1 MRGLGL
7 GNASSPIT
15 FKENPRFSSF
25 LAAGRAASILCA
37 GSEVGWV
44 GALEPALAA
53 SWDLV
58 DPVVADL
65 DLGVLAAALP
75 PPETSVEPPS
85 KFPGSE
91 VDLTVTHPISTPWR
105 ALEEAVR
112 SGAPAELVAVDV
124 KGRYR
129 GPGVPDGSVKT
140 TLTLRFGSPRASLA
154 REDVNGWRDAAAR
167 RLLALPGAKVDGVP
181 APA

>member
-1 MRGLGL
+1 L

-15 FKENPRFSSF
+15 FKENLRFSSF
-25 LAAGRAASILCA
+25 LASGRAADIVCA
-37 GSEVGWV
+37 GRDAGWV
-44 GALEPALAA
+44 GVLEPALAA
-53 SWDLV
+53 TWDLV

-75 PPETSVEPPS
+75 PAETSVEPPS

-91 VDLTVTHPISTPWR
+91 VDLTATHALSLPWA
-105 ALEEAVR
+105 ALETAVR
-112 SGAPAELVAVDV
+112 TGAPAELVAIEA

-129 GPGVPDGSVKT
+129 GPGVADGFVKT
-140 TLTLRFGSPRASLA
+140 TLTLRFGSPRGSLA

-167 RLLALPGAKVDGVP
+167 RLLALEGVKVDGVP
-181 APA
+181 ASA

>member
-1 MRGLGL
+1 MRLGRASSSL
-7 GNASSPIT
+7 RSPPPGTSSTRSSRISTSASSP
-15 FKENPRFSSF
+15 P
-25 LAAGRAASILCA
+25 
-37 GSEVGWV
+37 
-44 GALEPALAA
+44 P
-53 SWDLV
+53 
-58 DPVVADL
+58 
-65 DLGVLAAALP
+65 AAA
-75 PPETSVEPPS
+75 ETSVEPPS

-91 VDLTVTHPISTPWR
+91 VDLTVTHALSTPWR

-112 SGAPAELVAVDV
+112 AGAPAELLAVEA

-129 GPGVPDGSVKT
+129 GPGVPDGFVKT
-140 TLTLRFGSPRASLA
+140 TLTLRFGSSRASLA

>member
-1 MRGLGL
+1 MPRPLL
-7 GNASSPIT
+7 PSKKSPLPLRLLV
-15 FKENPRFSSF
+15 FSF
-25 LAAGRAASILCA
+25 LASGRSASI
-37 GSEVGWV
+37 EVGGVGCGWV
-44 GALEPALAA
+44 GVLEPSLAA

-75 PPETSVEPPS
+75 PAETSVEPPS

-91 VDLTVTHPISTPWR
+91 VDLTVTHALSTPWR
-105 ALEEAVR
+105 ALENAVR
-112 SGAPAELVAVDV
+112 TGAPPELVAVEA

-129 GPGVPDGSVKT
+129 GPGVADGFVKT
-140 TLTLRFGSPRASLA
+140 TLTLRFGSSRASLA

-181 APA
+181 VPA